1 MEKFLNFV
9 EDIFEAED
17 NLPPEVDIS
26 DLPMSY
32 FSQFSPDL
40 SRPLLNCEIIAKL
53 TKAIGKIT
61 RPAKRVRLAS
71 VQWDGATG
79 SPRKVGTMSEVDIV
93 TLSRLLKLLERSV
106 HMGEDLDPFGALVY
120 KKTLDPVET
129 TSTQSSPVKI
139 NKGKTSKKGSQG
151 NEQTNRRSKSPVH
164 THNID
169 RDGPSENIVNEVSEE
184 ELFKLKKGLDVARN
198 CILAAD
204 CCLALLTSDKLAK
217 QVNPFMFFLVNKLLT
232 VISQLFSEDLITSCL
247 VAVKNQL
254 TRIIYPFIEAPA
266 SDPREYSPLLSYLLG
281 RTPLTSFTFD
291 LPGLRN
297 FIGEIFQVISAVF
310 PRINSLVCSERLC
323 MPDSVIIPAI
333 YVSLGPFFVADIGS
347 DGELKGKKDPVALTI
362 SNTLGSSGMRGL
374 RLEALALVRGVGFF
388 L

>member
-106 HMGEDLDPFGALVY
+106 HM
-120 KKTLDPVET
+120 VE
-129 TSTQSSPVKI
+129 VKAP
-139 NKGKTSKKGSQG
+139 KHFAFARLLL
-151 NEQTNRRSKSPVH
+151 RRY
-164 THNID
+164 
-169 RDGPSENIVNEVSEE
+169 R
-184 ELFKLKKGLDVARN
+184 
-198 CILAAD
+198 
-204 CCLALLTSDKLAK
+204 
-217 QVNPFMFFLVNKLLT
+217 
-232 VISQLFSEDLITSCL
+232 
-247 VAVKNQL
+247 
-254 TRIIYPFIEAPA
+254 
-266 SDPREYSPLLSYLLG
+266 
-281 RTPLTSFTFD
+281 
-291 LPGLRN
+291 
-297 FIGEIFQVISAVF
+297 
-310 PRINSLVCSERLC
+310 
-323 MPDSVIIPAI
+323 
-333 YVSLGPFFVADIGS
+333 
-347 DGELKGKKDPVALTI
+347 TI
-362 SNTLGSSGMRGL
+362 STLCISVDDERYT
-374 RLEALALVRGVGFF
+374 V
-388 L
+388 